1 MYTEVDDDVML
12 TRASHQSDMDVV
24 RGSSSGG
31 SFSRT
36 ITSPSNML
44 LQWLLNFPFLHKTF
58 LLFLDDCAG
67 PFFEA
72 ESIASDECNRT
83 GPIGYLFEFIV
94 EGFANTALTDFVK
107 KSLIN
112 CLGCQA
118 GGGNVRTEVKC
129 MEGRINE
136 FNQQNT
142 IFSAP
147 RQSKL
152 PFIRLKFVFHKTQL
166 IRANLLTFFLL
177 GPDPPLYRRHHCSS
191 LHHR

>member
-1 MYTEVDDDVML
+1 MIALVHFLRLNLLRPMYAIGRDPLDTYL
-12 TRASHQSDMDVV
+12 N
-24 RGSSSGG
+24 SSSKG
-31 SFSRT
+31 
-36 ITSPSNML
+36 L
-44 LQWLLNFPFLHKTF
+44 L
-58 LLFLDDCAG
+58 
-67 PFFEA
+67 
-72 ESIASDECNRT
+72 
-83 GPIGYLFEFIV
+83 
-94 EGFANTALTDFVK
+94 ANTALTDFVK
-107 KSLIN
+107 TSLIN

-152 PFIRLKFVFHKTQL
+152 PFIRLKFVLHKTQL
-166 IRANLLTFFLL
+166 IRANLLRFFLL